1 MVYLHG
7 HRIVHLKCEKT
18 GMAVVTSPAEA
29 ENGLTVE
36 TIPPNASNPKPRFKD
51 WSDKNWN

>member
-1 MVYLHG
+1 
-7 HRIVHLKCEKT
+7 
-18 GMAVVTSPAEA
+18 MAVVTSPAEA

-36 TIPPNASNPKPRFKD
+36 TVPPKASNPKPKFKD